1 VKVTGLKTFIC
12 GGEGRNWLF
21 VKVETDE
28 GIHGWG
34 EGTVERR
41 ERTVETAIHELG
53 EALVG
58 EDPTKLEKNW
68 QRLFRLFF
76 WKGGVILASALSAL
90 DQACWDITG
99 KALGQPIYRLLGGPA
114 RDRVRLYTHVG
125 IYEPTQMIEEV
136 ARFQEQGFNAFKT
149 GAWPGMA
156 KLGEREAVRLFADRV
171 ARLRDAVGPT
181 ADLMIDNHGRSR
193 PSAAIRLMRALEP
206 FELYFFE
213 EPTPPEN
220 LDALAKVVEA
230 GFEMDLAAGER
241 LYTKWGFREL
251 LERQLVNVVQPDI
264 CHAGG
269 ITELKKIAALAETY
283 YVSLAPHNP
292 QGPISLAAS
301 VQLAA
306 AIPNFAILE
315 YVPNQPRRDQIQHE
329 PLVVR
334 QGQVELPARPGLGV
348 DLDEDALRA
357 HPFRPMRRTADET
370 DADGAVVDV

>member
-1 VKVTGLKTFIC
+1 VIVTGLKTHIC
-12 GGEGRNWLF
+12 GGEGRNWVF

-34 EGTVERR
+34 EGTVEHR
-41 ERTVETAIHELG
+41 ERTVEAAIHEVG
-53 EALVG
+53 EALIG
-58 EDPTKLEKNW
+58 EDPTKVEKNW

-76 WKGGVILASALSAL
+76 WKGGVILASAISAL

-99 KALGQPIYRLLGGPA
+99 KAFSQPIYRLLGGPA
-114 RDRVRLYTHVG
+114 RDRIRLYTHVG
-125 IYEPTQMIEEV
+125 IYEPAQIIEEV
-136 ARFQEQGFNAFKT
+136 ARFKEQGFTAFKT

-171 ARLRDAVGPT
+171 ARLREAAGPGT
-181 ADLMIDNHGRSR
+181 DLMIDNHGRSR
-193 PSAAIRLMRALEP
+193 PGAAIRLMRALEP
-206 FELYFFE
+206 YELYFFE

-220 LDALAKVVEA
+220 LAALAKVVEA
-230 GFEMDLAAGER
+230 GFDMDIAAGER

-251 LERQLVNVVQPDI
+251 IERQLVNVVQPDI

-315 YVPNQPRRDQIQHE
+315 FVPNQPRRDEIQRQ
-329 PLVVR
+329 PLVV
-334 QGQVELPARPGLGV
+334 QSGHVELPTTPGLGV
-348 DLDEDALRA
+348 DLDEDAMLAHPYRA
-357 HPFRPMRRTADET
+357 HRRNEDEV
-370 DADGAVVDV
+370 DADGAIVDV